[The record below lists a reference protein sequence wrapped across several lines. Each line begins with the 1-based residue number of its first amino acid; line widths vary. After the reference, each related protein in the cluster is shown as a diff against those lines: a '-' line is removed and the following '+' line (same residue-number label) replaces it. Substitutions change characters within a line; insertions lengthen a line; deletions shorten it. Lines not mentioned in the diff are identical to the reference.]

1 METNAPKLRKIG
13 FIITRHVNSEQTNQY
28 WNTCIQCIRK
38 FYPKEFFKIVVIDDN
53 SQQHLVKAEYDYQNV
68 EYIQSEF
75 PGRGELLPYYYF
87 FKHHFFER
95 AVILHD
101 SIFFQKKVNFNKI
114 VAPVLPFWHFG
125 RETKYENKGNSM
137 KLAGVLKQSQKIIKQ
152 LNDNDNY
159 TNLMSSH
166 DWMGCFGVQCVIR
179 HSFIS
184 HIQSKYNVF
193 NLLQVVKN
201 RSDRCCLERIMG
213 VLFYQE
219 FPGLANI
226 HSLLGHIFSYT
237 RFGYTFNEY
246 CEDKKNN
253 NIKLPLIKVWTG
265 R

>member
-101 SIFFQKKVNFNKI
+101 SIFFQKKVTLCTKLTFHQMPVQNF
-114 VAPVLPFWHFG
+114 
-125 RETKYENKGNSM
+125 YS
-137 KLAGVLKQSQKIIKQ
+137 S
-152 LNDNDNY
+152 
-159 TNLMSSH
+159 TN
-166 DWMGCFGVQCVIR
+166 
-179 HSFIS
+179 
-184 HIQSKYNVF
+184 
-193 NLLQVVKN
+193 NLLHKM
-201 RSDRCCLERIMG
+201 LE
-213 VLFYQE
+213 F
-219 FPGLANI
+219 
-226 HSLLGHIFSYT
+226 
-237 RFGYTFNEY
+237 
-246 CEDKKNN
+246 CERVYF
-253 NIKLPLIKVWTG
+253 LV
-265 R
+265 